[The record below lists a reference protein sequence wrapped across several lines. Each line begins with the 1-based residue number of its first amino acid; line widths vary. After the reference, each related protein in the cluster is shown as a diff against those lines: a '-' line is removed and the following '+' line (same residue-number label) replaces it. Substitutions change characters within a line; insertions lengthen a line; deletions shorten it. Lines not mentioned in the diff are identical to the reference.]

1 MKRALLLAAALALPA
16 YAMADTMQPGLYRTH
31 TESPGEKP
39 ENGEQC
45 ITQKD
50 IDEGLSGMGA
60 DKDESCKVQDLK
72 RTSSSASYRSA
83 CSGNGMNV
91 TMQANINFASDSFDM
106 NLVMTVG
113 KETTKIHMTG
123 KRIGPCSEGS
133 KRRK

>member
-1 MKRALLLAAALALPA
+1 MKRALLVAAALALPA

-50 IDEGLSGMGA
+50 IDEGLSGVGA
-60 DKDESCKVQDLK
+60 DKDDSCKVQDFK
-72 RTSSSASYRSA
+72 RTPGSASYRSV
-83 CSGNGMNV
+83 CSEDGIN
-91 TMQANINFASDSFDM
+91 TSMQANINFASDSFDM
-106 NLVMTVG
+106 NLVMTVA
-113 KETTKIHMTG
+113 KKTTRIHVTG
-123 KRIGPCSEGS
+123 KRVGACSEGS